1 MYRASK
7 TEEGIGKG
15 ADEKGT
21 SLHCVEVLC
30 ISKKVICQ
38 HYVATTESTKSQIQS
53 AMAQVE
59 LL

>member
-7 TEEGIGKG
+7 LKKELEKELT
-15 ADEKGT
+15 KGT

-38 HYVATTESTKSQIQS
+38 HCVATAESTVSQIQS